1 MTGIFESE
9 QEIKDY
15 IIHASLNPENIRSIS
30 HGEQCLS
37 YRNLK
42 TIIGVSAYI
51 IFNNKLLI
59 LERSPTVK
67 HGGKWGTVSGYV
79 DNLEIIHTSGQIFHD
94 HIIKEIQEEIG
105 WELDDRMTLRYCKSH
120 ALIEP
125 NIKIHFE
132 LFTLS
137 ISQAPPDIQLNP
149 EHLSYRWIE
158 LVKITDLKQILI
170 TQFIEGLEK
179 CNLLIPNT

>member
-1 MTGIFESE
+1 MIGIFESE

-15 IIHASLNPENIRSIS
+15 IIQASLNPENIRSTP
-30 HGEQCLS
+30 HGERRLS

-42 TIIGVSAYI
+42 TIIGVTCYI

-67 HGGKWGTVSGYV
+67 YGGKWGTVSGYV
-79 DNLEIIHTSGQIFHD
+79 DNLEIIHTSGQILRD

-105 WELDDRMTLRYCKSH
+105 WDLNYLMPLKYCNSH

-137 ISQAPPDIQLNP
+137 ISQDPPDIKLNP

-158 LVKITDLKQILI
+158 LVKITDLKQTLI

>member
-1 MTGIFESE
+1 MPGIFESE

-15 IIHASLNPENIRSIS
+15 IIQASLNPENIRSTP
-30 HGEQCLS
+30 HRERCLS
-37 YRNLK
+37 YRNLPTK
-42 TIIGVSAYI
+42 IGVTCYI

-59 LERSPTVK
+59 LERSPIVN
-67 HGGKWGTVSGYV
+67 HGGKWGIVSGYV
-79 DNLEIIHTSGQIFHD
+79 DNLEIIHTSGEILRD

-105 WELDDRMTLRYCKSH
+105 WELDDLMPLKYCNSH

-125 NIKIHFE
+125 NVKIHFE

-137 ISQAPPDIQLNP
+137 ISQDPPDIKLNP

-158 LVKITDLKQILI
+158 LAKITDLKQILI

-179 CNLLIPNT
+179 CNLLIPNA